1 MGKDVVYKGQVLTLT
16 LFWASKEGCLW
27 IKSSEQLGLDKMRFV
42 GGHPDEYCI
51 FLSDLTERE
60 KGLITA
66 IDGSPIDI
74 EKELQIM
81 KNRADTLS

>member
-1 MGKDVVYKGQVLTLT
+1 MGKDVVYKGQVFTLT
-16 LFWASKEGCLW
+16 VFWANKEGCLW
-27 IKSSEQLGLDKMRFV
+27 IKSSEQIGFDKMRFV
-42 GGHPDEYCI
+42 GGNPDECCI

-74 EKELQIM
+74 EKELQSI
-81 KNRADTLS
+81 RL